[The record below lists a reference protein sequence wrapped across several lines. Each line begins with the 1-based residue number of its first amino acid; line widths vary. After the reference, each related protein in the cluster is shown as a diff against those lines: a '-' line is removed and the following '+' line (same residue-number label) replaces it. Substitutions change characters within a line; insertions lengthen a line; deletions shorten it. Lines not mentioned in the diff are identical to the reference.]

1 MSWNLAAIARPTM
14 SEEPPA
20 TKGMMTRIG
29 LAGNWEPEWEPEV
42 CAAAPVVITRDNNA
56 RIRVG
61 KFIGASLLD
70 LESPSPMARKK
81 PEELRSHRWYGVND
95 LRSFGHRSRTAQM
108 GYDRSDYAGKPVI
121 AIINTW
127 SDINPCHTHFK
138 NRVEEVK
145 RGVWQAGGFPVEM
158 PAMSL
163 AEPMQ
168 KPTTMMYRN
177 FLAMECEELLRSY
190 PADGAVLMA
199 GCDKTTPALVMGATS
214 MNIPAI
220 YVPAGPMLNGRWRAD
235 TLGSGSDSW
244 KYWAELRAGT
254 ITERDWQEIE
264 DGIARSPGTCMT
276 MGTAATMMSIGEV
289 LGLSLPGASSI
300 PAPDSNHSKMA
311 TAAGKRIV
319 EMVWEDLKPRD
330 ILSAASFDNAIVTLM
345 AMGGSTNALIHLV
358 AMAGRAGVKLPL
370 ERFNEFSAK
379 TPLLANVRPSGD
391 KYLMEDFYYA
401 GGLRALLAQLTDL
414 LDLKCRTV
422 NGKSLGANLDGARI
436 FNEDV
441 IRKRGNP
448 LKQSG
453 GLVVLRGNLAPNG
466 AVIKASAAT
475 PKLLR
480 HTGRAVVFE
489 DYNDMAARIDR
500 DDLECD
506 ADCVLVLR
514 NAGPLGGPG
523 MPEWGMLPVP
533 RKLLKSGVRD
543 MDRVSDARMSGTSYG
558 TCVLHVA
565 PESYVGGPLAFVRSG
580 DLIELDVDKR
590 VLNLNVSQAELE
602 KRKAAWQPPKPR
614 YERGYGAI
622 FAQHVRQADEGC
634 DFDFLEG
641 TASVPEPEIH

>member
-1 MSWNLAAIARPTM
+1 
-14 SEEPPA
+14 
-20 TKGMMTRIG
+20 
-29 LAGNWEPEWEPEV
+29 
-42 CAAAPVVITRDNNA
+42 
-56 RIRVG
+56 
-61 KFIGASLLD
+61 
-70 LESPSPMARKK
+70 
-81 PEELRSHRWYGVND
+81 
-95 LRSFGHRSRTAQM
+95 M

-127 SDINPCHTHFK
+127 SDINPCHTHF
-138 NRVEEVK
+138 RQRAEEVK

-190 PADGAVLMA
+190 PADGAVLMG

-214 MNIPAI
+214 MNLPAI
-220 YVPAGPMLNGRWRAD
+220 YVPAGPMLKGHWREN
-235 TLGSGSDSW
+235 TLGSGSDTW
-244 KYWAELRAGT
+244 KYWAELRAGN
-254 ITERDWQEIE
+254 ISERDWQEIE

-276 MGTAATMMSIGEV
+276 MGTAATMMSIAEA
-289 LGLSLPGASSI
+289 LGLALPGASSI

-311 TAAGKRIV
+311 TLAGKRIV

-330 ILSAASFDNAIVTLM
+330 ILKKESFDNGIVTLM

-401 GGLRALLAQLTDL
+401 GGLRALLSELGDL
-414 LDLKCRTV
+414 LHLNCQTV
-422 NGKSLGANLDGARI
+422 TGKTLGDNLQGAKI
-436 FNEDV
+436 YNQDV
-441 IRKRGNP
+441 IRPRAKP
-448 LKQSG
+448 LKASG
-453 GLVVLRGNLAPNG
+453 GLVVVRGNLAPNG

-475 PKLLR
+475 PKLLK
-480 HTGRAVVFE
+480 HVGKAVVFD

-500 DDLECD
+500 DDLEAD
-506 ADCVLVLR
+506 ADSVLVLR

-533 RKLLKSGVRD
+533 KKLLKQGVRD
-543 MDRVSDARMSGTSYG
+543 MVRVSDARMSGTSYG

-565 PESYVGGPLAFVRSG
+565 PESFVGGPLALVRNG
-580 DLIELDVDKR
+580 DLIELDVER
-590 VLNLNVSQAELE
+590 RILNLKVTDAELG
-602 KRKAAWQPPKPR
+602 KRKAAWKPAAR
-614 YERGYGAI
+614 KYARGYGAV
-622 FAQHVRQADEGC
+622 FSQHIRQADEGC

-641 TASVPEPEIH
+641 TAPIPEPEIH

>member
-1 MSWNLAAIARPTM
+1 LN
-14 SEEPPA
+14 
-20 TKGMMTRIG
+20 
-29 LAGNWEPEWEPEV
+29 
-42 CAAAPVVITRDNNA
+42 
-56 RIRVG
+56 
-61 KFIGASLLD
+61 
-70 LESPSPMARKK
+70 RKK
-81 PEELRSHRWYGVND
+81 PEDLRSYRWYGARD
-95 LRSFGHRSRTAQM
+95 LRAFGHRSRTAQM

-127 SDINPCHTHFK
+127 SDINPCHTHF
-138 NRVEEVK
+138 RQRAEEVK

-190 PADGAVLMA
+190 PADGAVLMG

-214 MNIPAI
+214 MNLPAI
-220 YVPAGPMLNGRWRAD
+220 YVPAGPMLKGHWREN
-235 TLGSGSDSW
+235 TLGSGSDTW
-244 KYWAELRAGT
+244 KYWAELRAGN
-254 ITERDWQEIE
+254 ISERDWQEIE

-276 MGTAATMMSIGEV
+276 MGTAATMMSIAEA
-289 LGLSLPGASSI
+289 LGLALPGASSI

-311 TAAGKRIV
+311 TLAGKRIV

-330 ILSAASFDNAIVTLM
+330 ILKKESFDNGIVTLM

-401 GGLRALLAQLTDL
+401 GGLRALLSELGDL
-414 LDLKCRTV
+414 LHLNCQTV
-422 NGKSLGANLDGARI
+422 TGKTLGENLQGAKI
-436 FNEDV
+436 YNQDV
-441 IRKRGNP
+441 IRPRAKP
-448 LKQSG
+448 LKASG
-453 GLVVLRGNLAPNG
+453 GLVVVRGNLAPNG

-475 PKLLR
+475 PRLLK
-480 HTGRAVVFE
+480 HVGKAVVFD

-500 DDLECD
+500 DDLEAD
-506 ADCVLVLR
+506 ADSVLVLR

-533 RKLLKSGVRD
+533 KKLLKQGVRD
-543 MDRVSDARMSGTSYG
+543 MVRVSDARMSGTSYG

-565 PESYVGGPLAFVRSG
+565 PESFVGGPLALVRNG
-580 DLIELDVDKR
+580 DLIELDVER
-590 VLNLNVSQAELE
+590 RILNLKVTDEELG
-602 KRKAAWQPPKPR
+602 KRKAAWKPAAR
-614 YERGYGAI
+614 KYARGYGAV
-622 FAQHVRQADEGC
+622 FSQHIRQADEGC

-641 TASVPEPEIH
+641 TAPIPEPEIH

>member
-1 MSWNLAAIARPTM
+1 LN
-14 SEEPPA
+14 
-20 TKGMMTRIG
+20 
-29 LAGNWEPEWEPEV
+29 
-42 CAAAPVVITRDNNA
+42 
-56 RIRVG
+56 
-61 KFIGASLLD
+61 
-70 LESPSPMARKK
+70 RKK
-81 PEELRSHRWYGVND
+81 PEDLRSYRWYGARD
-95 LRSFGHRSRTAQM
+95 LRAFGHRSRTAQM

-127 SDINPCHTHFK
+127 SDINPCHTHF
-138 NRVEEVK
+138 RQRAEEVK

-190 PADGAVLMA
+190 PADGAVLMG

-214 MNIPAI
+214 MNLPAI
-220 YVPAGPMLNGRWRAD
+220 YVPAGPMLKGHWREN
-235 TLGSGSDSW
+235 TLGSGSDTW
-244 KYWAELRAGT
+244 KYWAELRAGN
-254 ITERDWQEIE
+254 ISERDWQEIE

-276 MGTAATMMSIGEV
+276 MGTAATMMSIAEA
-289 LGLSLPGASSI
+289 LGLALPGASSI

-311 TAAGKRIV
+311 TLAGKRIV

-330 ILSAASFDNAIVTLM
+330 ILKKESFDNGIVTLM

-401 GGLRALLAQLTDL
+401 GGLRALLSELGDL
-414 LDLKCRTV
+414 LHLNCQTV
-422 NGKSLGANLDGARI
+422 TGKTLGDNLQGAKI
-436 FNEDV
+436 YNQDV
-441 IRKRGNP
+441 IRPRAKP
-448 LKQSG
+448 LKASG
-453 GLVVLRGNLAPNG
+453 GLVVVRGNLAPNG

-475 PKLLR
+475 PKLLK
-480 HTGRAVVFE
+480 HVGKAVVFD

-500 DDLECD
+500 DDLEAD
-506 ADCVLVLR
+506 ADSVLVLR

-533 RKLLKSGVRD
+533 KKLLKQGVRD
-543 MDRVSDARMSGTSYG
+543 MVRVSDARMSGTSYG

-565 PESYVGGPLAFVRSG
+565 PESFVGGPLALVRNG
-580 DLIELDVDKR
+580 DLIELDVER
-590 VLNLNVSQAELE
+590 RILNLKVTDEELG
-602 KRKAAWQPPKPR
+602 KRKAAWKPAAR
-614 YERGYGAI
+614 KYARGYGAV
-622 FAQHVRQADEGC
+622 FSQHIRQADEGC

-641 TASVPEPEIH
+641 TAPIPEPEIH